1 MCLYNCTISATFTIV
16 LNFLSLEDDGMTEK
30 ERARQKAQDRIDKR
44 RAESEKNKSPDIL
57 RAPVVVV
64 LGHVD
69 TGKEIEEDEVCYAVL
84 GGSLNEWS
92 FIFRLSHSILFKH
105 FTLC

>member
-1 MCLYNCTISATFTIV
+1 
-16 LNFLSLEDDGMTEK
+16 MTEK

-84 GGSLNEWS
+84 GGSLNE
-92 FIFRLSHSILFKH
+92 
-105 FTLC
+105 

>member
-1 MCLYNCTISATFTIV
+1 
-16 LNFLSLEDDGMTEK
+16 MTEK

-69 TGKEIEEDEVCYAVL
+69 TGKDVEMKQRCDVV
-84 GGSLNEWS
+84 S
-92 FIFRLSHSILFKH
+92 RLMIAKL
-105 FTLC
+105 TINR